1 MFTGLEPHTSHDSNE
16 SLNDAAPLIAL
27 AATPLVVVIAV
38 ATLMALKVE
47 AQVEG
52 DEIAGIVLLL
62 SNEITSHT
70 Y

>member
-1 MFTGLEPHTSHDSNE
+1 MNLF
-16 SLNDAAPLIAL
+16 NDAAPLITL

-52 DEIAGIVLLL
+52 DEISGIFLLQ
-62 SNEITSHT
+62 SNEITSQT
-70 Y
+70 S